1 MDGIESGND
10 MTWSNPAFVASL
22 ASDPARRP
30 GARCMGSLFQRAP
43 LLAMNLVTLSEL
55 GGLCF
60 LQEVSNSCMTSG
72 NVLEDKP
79 GPFWWF
85 LLLGPR

>member
-30 GARCMGSLFQRAP
+30 GARFMGWIFPRAP
-43 LLAMNLVTLSEL
+43 LLAMNLVTLSA

-72 NVLEDKP
+72 HVLEDKP
-79 GPFWWF
+79 GP
-85 LLLGPR
+85 LGGGSFR